1 MESLK
6 DANRRIRKQIIL
18 HASDS
23 VIAVVFQWILSHQI
37 KKTIPDIKPAF
48 GSLKIFAL
56 ARYKAMVA
64 NREITH

>member
-37 KKTIPDIKPAF
+37 KKIIPDIKPAF
-48 GSLKIFAL
+48 GLKIFAL